1 MKKALSFVLAVG
13 LCAVMFAPSFASEKA
28 TVDNSATIKTAIEA
42 LAKLDAQT
50 VCPLS
55 GNPVNETSG
64 YVYMGYN
71 IRTCCDDCAA
81 GVKKDPLSAIKAL
94 RAKGQNPVLAE
105 GYHVQK
111 NCPMSG
117 KAVVEGMYGIKD
129 NMLVSLC
136 CAGCKSAVAEK
147 TDSVK
152 AKLQESKAAPVILTL
167 DQTMCP
173 ISGHAIS
180 KEVSATAMG
189 KKVYMCCAACVDA
202 FKEKPKEFLQALA
215 DEGVVPE
222 NAG

>member
-1 MKKALSFVLAVG
+1 MKKALMLVLAVG
-13 LCAVMFAPSFASEKA
+13 LCAVMFAPSYASEKA
-28 TVDNSATIKTAIEA
+28 VSDNSASIKAA
-42 LAKLDAQT
+42 LAKIEKLETQT

-55 GNPVNETSG
+55 GNAVNETSG
-64 YVYMGYN
+64 YVFMGYN

-94 RAKGQNPVLAE
+94 RAKGQNPALAE

-129 NMLVSLC
+129 NMLVTLC
-136 CAGCKSAVAEK
+136 CAGCKKAVAEDIK
-147 TDSVK
+147 TVK
-152 AKLQESKAAPVILTL
+152 TKLNESKAAPVILTL
-167 DQTMCP
+167 DQTLCP

-180 KEVSATAMG
+180 KEVSATAKG

-202 FKEKPKEFLQALA
+202 FNEKPDEFLQAMA
-215 DEGVVPE
+215 DEGVVPD
-222 NAG
+222 NAS